1 MIAVILRILV
11 GCLAIIAGCLY
22 AICAGCVYCLSCLW
36 PYLSAAAGWLWSI
49 LVCIL
54 DAVGDLI
61 FYDNGAFLI
70 AFVIII
76 FILGGLSWAMSGEEG
91 SGYGYILS
99 VIGCGYGIW
108 RYFPETAKW
117 LWSCLAWIFDV
128 EGGGLGWIFDVVSG
142 GLSWIFNVVSGGLSW
157 IFNGVLGSVSWISNS
172 LNFGAIYG
180 SLGVNSEFFPWI
192 FIVAIVA
199 FIFCYNANKQNK
211 WSCRCLCYIPVILSV
226 AAPIVGNYANVPIF
240 GITPVGVSTLGANV
254 VASHVILLIWLLATA
269 LVLVA
274 GMYIE
279 KQRNELQ
286 AKIKAVDSALEKL
299 RMGL

>member
-1 MIAVILRILV
+1 MHILIIL
-11 GCLAIIAGCLY
+11 IIAIVALFFGISC
-22 AICAGCVYCLSCLW
+22 AIAIFAMVLK
-36 PYLSAAAGWLWSI
+36 AIRQFFKWLGEILEDIGKIVAIFSISI
-49 LVCIL
+49 LVL
-54 DAVGDLI
+54 YFA
-61 FYDNGAFLI
+61 
-70 AFVIII
+70 
-76 FILGGLSWAMSGEEG
+76 
-91 SGYGYILS
+91 YIL
-99 VIGCGYGIW
+99 W
-108 RYFPETAKW
+108 PW

-128 EGGGLGWIFDVVSG
+128 VGGG
-142 GLSWIFNVVSGGLSW
+142 
-157 IFNGVLGSVSWISNS
+157 VSWISNS

-199 FIFCYNANKQNK
+199 FIFCCNANKQNK
-211 WSCRCLCYIPVILSV
+211 WSCRCVCYIPVILSV

-286 AKIKAVDSALEKL
+286 SKIKAVDNALEEL

>member
-76 FILGGLSWAMSGEEG
+76 FIVGGLSWAMSGEEG

-108 RYFPETAKW
+108 RYFPETAK
-117 LWSCLAWIFDV
+117 
-128 EGGGLGWIFDVVSG
+128 
-142 GLSWIFNVVSGGLSW
+142 
-157 IFNGVLGSVSWISNS
+157 
-172 LNFGAIYG
+172 
-180 SLGVNSEFFPWI
+180 
-192 FIVAIVA
+192 
-199 FIFCYNANKQNK
+199 
-211 WSCRCLCYIPVILSV
+211 
-226 AAPIVGNYANVPIF
+226 
-240 GITPVGVSTLGANV
+240 
-254 VASHVILLIWLLATA
+254 
-269 LVLVA
+269 
-274 GMYIE
+274 
-279 KQRNELQ
+279 
-286 AKIKAVDSALEKL
+286 
-299 RMGL
+299 

>member
-108 RYFPETAKW
+108 RYFPGTAKW
-117 LWSCLAWIFDV
+117 LWSCV
-128 EGGGLGWIFDVVSG
+128 G
-142 GLSWIFNVVSGGLSW
+142 WIFNVVSGVLSW
-157 IFNGVLGSVSWISNS
+157 IFNGVLGGVSWIYNS
-172 LNFGAIYG
+172 LNFDAIYGSFGAIYG
-180 SLGVNSEFFPWI
+180 SLGAGSEYYTCI
-192 FIVAIVA
+192 FIAAIVA
-199 FIFCYNANKQNK
+199 FILCYNNDNKQNK
-211 WSCRCLCYIPVILSV
+211 WAGRCWCYIPVILLA
-226 AAPIVGNYANVPIF
+226 AAPLVGNYANVPIF

-269 LVLVA
+269 LVLVV

-286 AKIKAVDSALEKL
+286 AKIKAVNGALEKL
-299 RMGL
+299 RAEL